1 MELAGSRMSQ
11 NLQNLTSPLTLHL
24 RIPNLRQ
31 RLNEQKRERGICKLL
46 RCRII
51 FARTITSLFIKI
63 EARIWIGGL
72 FESLGDSHFFLRGKD
87 LISEH
92 RKLHRCWGG
101 SQSAATAM
109 IWPSASCD
117 LACWKSSKGE
127 LWRGEE
133 KGKKLADGRRHI
145 RQCHSTAAF
154 LPLIANCSPPN
165 LSLHVFTLI
174 LGLCWKTKSGGKKRV
189 FKNCAHFKNLSAFT
203 ASDYSLAFL
212 PHSLHDFGLIHR
224 TGVVTE
230 MRSNLRP
237 LRESSVHLQ
246 EKHIKCNCALTS
258 KAAIDAIHCFV

>member
-1 MELAGSRMSQ
+1 MLRWKSIF
-11 NLQNLTSPLTLHL
+11 NLQ
-24 RIPNLRQ
+24 
-31 RLNEQKRERGICKLL
+31 RLQWSDQPHVTWHAGRAAK
-46 RCRII
+46 
-51 FARTITSLFIKI
+51 
-63 EARIWIGGL
+63 
-72 FESLGDSHFFLRGKD
+72 ESCG
-87 LISEH
+87 
-92 RKLHRCWGG
+92 
-101 SQSAATAM
+101 
-109 IWPSASCD
+109 
-117 LACWKSSKGE
+117 
-127 LWRGEE
+127 GEE

-224 TGVVTE
+224 TGVVLKWDQIWGCWGSPVCTC
-230 MRSNLRP
+230 RK
-237 LRESSVHLQ
+237 
-246 EKHIKCNCALTS
+246 KHIKCNCALTS

>member
-1 MELAGSRMSQ
+1 MLRWKSIF
-11 NLQNLTSPLTLHL
+11 NLQ
-24 RIPNLRQ
+24 
-31 RLNEQKRERGICKLL
+31 RLQWSDQPHVTWHAGRAAK
-46 RCRII
+46 
-51 FARTITSLFIKI
+51 
-63 EARIWIGGL
+63 
-72 FESLGDSHFFLRGKD
+72 ESCG
-87 LISEH
+87 
-92 RKLHRCWGG
+92 
-101 SQSAATAM
+101 
-109 IWPSASCD
+109 
-117 LACWKSSKGE
+117 
-127 LWRGEE
+127 GEE

-230 MRSNLRP
+230 MRSDLRL